1 MINDKLI
8 GKSIIKALR
17 HYSKQKWVGPLL
29 MPNLFLASNKREVV
43 KYTTKFTIYY
53 YNLIS

>member
-8 GKSIIKALR
+8 GKSLIKALR

-29 MPNLFLASNKREVV
+29 MPNLFLASTKREVV
-43 KYTTKFTIYY
+43 KYTTNFTIYY